1 MGSKR
6 GRGKAPRKGSKV
18 TIDDALRM
26 AVGHHRADRL
36 AEARVL
42 YEQVLKAVPTHPD
55 ALHFYGIL
63 RFRQGDAEIAERLI
77 RQAIDAVPDFPDYH
91 LNLGNILIDLAGDVA
106 NVETYFLA
114 VQRREE
120 DGKTFTRTRA
130 GRYLDRFEK
139 RDGVWRVAN
148 RRVIDDWSR
157 LDEVVQAAREV
168 GPDNTHGTRDRTDAS
183 YEVEGF
189 MDRYKAS

>member
-91 LNLGNILIDLAGDVA
+91 LNLGNILIEMARPEDAEAAYRAALALRPDYADAWNNLGSI
-106 NVETYFLA
+106 
-114 VQRREE
+114 QRHLGHLE
-120 DGKTFTRTRA
+120 DAEASFQRA
-130 GRYLDRFEK
+130 I
-139 RDGVWRVAN
+139 A
-148 RRVIDDWSR
+148 
-157 LDEVVQAAREV
+157 LDERPIRAWNERR
-168 GPDNTHGTRDRTDAS
+168 PMSSTRRRKSLRSSVPVAKTPPLRTFI
-183 YEVEGF
+183 G
-189 MDRYKAS
+189 